1 MDRSAM
7 RAGVAVRTAAPDCA
21 IARDATAPSGYA
33 PQVCIGVEM
42 IGLPS
47 GTCRNC
53 EAPVS
58 YFAPRCPHCGAPNL
72 PNPVA
77 TVVVL
82 LAVLLI
88 GGSIVLGV
96 LAFRGSKTPLA
107 PDHADSR
114 PPGAERTGD
123 ASDDYGWI
131 VNAMAECEEE
141 AKVKTDTLHFL
152 IVPVTA
158 TGTGVLGWSPI
169 PISRIGDS
177 ATLLTWTDTLIGLRN
192 RVLSLYQKPLGF
204 AATDPMTGTTYK
216 WKPST
221 GVTSLKTRSADTDS
235 LKLGLEIPEV
245 SSETIWGPTI
255 QHNKGTCHWINA
267 LIRPARSPGAR

>member
-1 MDRSAM
+1 
-7 RAGVAVRTAAPDCA
+7 
-21 IARDATAPSGYA
+21 
-33 PQVCIGVEM
+33 M

-47 GTCRNC
+47 GKCRNC

-58 YFAPRCPHCGAPNL
+58 YFARRCPSCSARNL

-77 TVVVL
+77 TVAVVL
-82 LAVLLI
+82 AALLV

-96 LAFRGSKTPLA
+96 QAFRGSKA
-107 PDHADSR
+107 PPAPGQADKAPQGS
-114 PPGAERTGD
+114 ERACD

-131 VNAMAECEEE
+131 VKAMAECEEE
-141 AKVKTDTLHFL
+141 AKLKTDTLHFL

-158 TGTGVLGWSPI
+158 TGTGLLGWTPI

-204 AATDPMTGTTYK
+204 AAIDPASGTTYK
-216 WKPST
+216 WNPST
-221 GVTSLKTRSADTDS
+221 GVTSLKTRGADTNS
-235 LKLGLEIPEV
+235 LKLGLEISEV
-245 SSETIWGPTI
+245 SSETVWGPTI
-255 QHNKGTCHWINA
+255 QHNRGTCHWINA
-267 LIRPARSPGAR
+267 LIRPARKPGSR